1 MWGVKM
7 IGIKHTMALLTA
19 GGVMGA
25 AAGAHAGVINTQS
38 FDILDTATTTDIS
51 LANGSDQFSYG
62 KYADT
67 KFKALNGSGIGSIS
81 NTYSFPVAGE
91 AYSSTKLDTASY
103 AGDPK
108 TLSPN
113 YSGNEYAHL
122 SFDVGSTDYVGVAT
136 FNDDAT
142 LTRIDYAPVSVSAA
156 PEPAAWLL
164 LLAGVGL
171 TGMALRRRH
180 ALAIA

>member
-1 MWGVKM
+1 
-7 IGIKHTMALLTA
+7 MALLTA

-25 AAGAHAGVINTQS
+25 AAGAHAGAIDTQVLNIS
-38 FDILDTATTTDIS
+38 DTASTTNIS
-51 LANGSDQFSYG
+51 LAGGSDQFSYG
-62 KYADT
+62 KEFKGNT
-67 KFKALNGSGIGSIS
+67 EFKATGDSRIGSIS
-81 NTYSFPVAGE
+81 NSYSFPVAGE
-91 AYSSTKLDTASY
+91 TYNSSELDTASLDKI
-103 AGDPK
+103 GFLK
-108 TLSPN
+108 FSQTPN

-122 SFDVGSTDYVGVAT
+122 TFDVGSTDYVGVAT

-171 TGMALRRRH
+171 TGVALRRRH
-180 ALAIA
+180 SLAIA